1 MSIIIN
7 QINELNG
14 GYQPFLKCNYDFN
27 LNNWYVEIYN
37 NYKKSYLQVN
47 DKVFNG
53 IYILNYNKFIMNT
66 ESLAI
71 LLDLNFIDIEH
82 MNLIKNIIFEFPET
96 KYKKII
102 TNFIKEEI
110 LNTFIN
116 FDKLLSGTK
125 IVKDEE

>member
-1 MSIIIN
+1 MSISIN

-27 LNNWYVEIYN
+27 LKNWNVEIYN
-37 NYKKSYLQVN
+37 TFNKSHLQVN
-47 DKVFNG
+47 NKVFNG
-53 IYILNYNKFIMNT
+53 IYIVNYNKFIMNT
-66 ESLAI
+66 ESLGK

-102 TNFIKEEI
+102 TNFIKEDI

>member
-53 IYILNYNKFIMNT
+53 IYIINYNKFIMNT

-82 MNLIKNIIFEFPET
+82 MNLIKSIIFEFPET
-96 KYKKII
+96 KYKRII
-102 TNFIKEEI
+102 TNLIKEDI

-116 FDKLLSGTK
+116 FDKLLNGTK
-125 IVKDEE
+125 IIKNEE

>member
-1 MSIIIN
+1 MSITIN
-7 QINELNG
+7 QINELN

-27 LNNWYVEIYN
+27 IKNWNVEIYN
-37 NYKKSYLQVN
+37 TFNKSYLQIN
-47 DKVFNG
+47 DKIFNG
-53 IYILNYNKFIMNT
+53 IYIINYNKFIMNT
-66 ESLAI
+66 ESLGI

-96 KYKKII
+96 KYKKIV

-116 FDKLLSGTK
+116 FDKLLYGTK